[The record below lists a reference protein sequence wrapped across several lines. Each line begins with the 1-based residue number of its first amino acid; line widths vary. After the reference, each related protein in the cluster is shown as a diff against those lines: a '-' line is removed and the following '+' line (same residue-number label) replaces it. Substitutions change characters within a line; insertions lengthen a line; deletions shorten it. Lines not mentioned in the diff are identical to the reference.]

1 MSATEP
7 EGYSAAAAELE
18 TILATLDRDD
28 LDVDQLAG
36 QVERAA
42 ELIEFCRARID
53 AARVNVDKVVADF
66 DRPAED
72 PVDPEIVD
80 P

>member
-42 ELIEFCRARID
+42 QLIGFCRARID
-53 AARVNVDKVVADF
+53 AARVNVEKVVANF

-72 PVDPEIVD
+72 SVDSDTAD

>member
-28 LDVDQLAG
+28 LDVDELAG

-42 ELIEFCRARID
+42 QLIEFCRARID
-53 AARVNVDKVVADF
+53 AARVNVEKVVADF
-66 DRPAED
+66 DRPAD
-72 PVDPEIVD
+72 GPVDSETGD

>member
-1 MSATEP
+1 MTSTEP

-53 AARVNVDKVVADF
+53 AARVNVEKVVADF
-66 DRPAED
+66 DRADESATDGEPTD
-72 PVDPEIVD
+72 P
-80 P
+80 

>member
-1 MSATEP
+1 MTATEP

-18 TILATLDRDD
+18 TILTTLDRDD

-42 ELIEFCRARID
+42 QLIESCRARIA
-53 AARVNVDKVVADF
+53 AARVNVEKVGANRDQ
-66 DRPAED
+66 PAEEPVAAEPDD
-72 PVDPEIVD
+72 P
-80 P
+80 

>member
-18 TILATLDRDD
+18 TILATLDSDD

-42 ELIEFCRARID
+42 QLIEFCRARID
-53 AARVNVDKVVADF
+53 AARVNVEKVVANF

-72 PVDPEIVD
+72 AIDPETID

>member
-53 AARVNVDKVVADF
+53 AARVNVEKVVADF
-66 DRPAED
+66 DRPDEAA
-72 PVDPEIVD
+72 DPEAAG

>member
-1 MSATEP
+1 MKSTEP

-36 QVERAA
+36 HVQRAA

-53 AARVNVDKVVADF
+53 AARVNVEKVVADF
-66 DRPAED
+66 DRPDDATTDGESAG
-72 PVDPEIVD
+72 P
-80 P
+80 

>member
-1 MSATEP
+1 MTTTEP

-18 TILATLDRDD
+18 AILATLDRDD

-53 AARVNVDKVVADF
+53 AARVNVEKVVADF
-66 DRPAED
+66 DRPDEPAPDAESA
-72 PVDPEIVD
+72 ES
-80 P
+80 

>member
-1 MSATEP
+1 MNSTEP

-18 TILATLDRDD
+18 AILATLDRDD

-42 ELIEFCRARID
+42 ELIEFCRARIE
-53 AARVNVDKVVADF
+53 AARVNVEKVVANF
-66 DRPAED
+66 DRPDEAGSDGESAG
-72 PVDPEIVD
+72 P
-80 P
+80 

>member
-1 MSATEP
+1 MTSTEP

-18 TILATLDRDD
+18 AILGTLDRDD

-42 ELIEFCRARID
+42 ELIEFCRARIE
-53 AARVNVDKVVADF
+53 AARVNVEKVVADF
-66 DRPAED
+66 DRPDDAD
-72 PVDPEIVD
+72 GDGKSAGL
-80 P
+80 

>member
-1 MSATEP
+1 MKSTEP
-7 EGYSAAAAELE
+7 DGYSAAAAELE
-18 TILATLDRDD
+18 AILGTLDRDD

-53 AARVNVDKVVADF
+53 AARVNVEKVVATF
-66 DRPAED
+66 DRPDDETADSEPTD
-72 PVDPEIVD
+72 S
-80 P
+80 

>member
-1 MSATEP
+1 MTATEP

-18 TILATLDRDD
+18 TILTTLDRDD

-42 ELIEFCRARID
+42 QLIEYCRARID
-53 AARVNVDKVVADF
+53 AARVNVEKVVANLDQ
-66 DRPAED
+66 PAEEPVAAETDD
-72 PVDPEIVD
+72 P
-80 P
+80 

>member
-1 MSATEP
+1 MTSTEP

-42 ELIEFCRARID
+42 ELIRFCRARID
-53 AARVNVDKVVADF
+53 AARVNVEKVVADF
-66 DRPAED
+66 DRPED
-72 PVDPEIVD
+72 SANDGESAGS
-80 P
+80 

>member
-1 MSATEP
+1 MNATEP

-18 TILATLDRDD
+18 AILATLDRDD

-42 ELIEFCRARID
+42 QLIGFCRARID
-53 AARVNVDKVVADF
+53 AARVNVEKVVADF

-72 PVDPEIVD
+72 AIEPETIDP
-80 P
+80 